1 MPRGRTAA
9 GAALIALTCALLAAH
24 PPAPPPPPPQ
34 PPPADVDHR
43 PVPSPAAH
51 HPDQRNGPP
60 GGRRSGPD
68 PRTPL
73 ATHPGPA

>member
-24 PPAPPPPPPQ
+24 PPAPPPPPQ